1 MSNSVL
7 LDFYERIRSNIRI
20 SDLIRQRIN
29 IVKKGTEYQALCPFH
44 KENTPSF
51 TINDHKKFYHCFGCG
66 AHGDVIKF
74 ISELDGFS
82 YKDSAYI
89 IAKDNNISL
98 PAITQEYKKQMELS
112 ESIIDVLKD
121 ASKFFQSKINKKILD
136 YLIARNVN
144 HDEIIKYGIGFSG
157 TKGQLTD
164 YFMKKKLDLKLL
176 IAAGLLGR
184 SEDGKIY
191 EIFRDRIIIPIK
203 NNFGEIIA
211 FGGRV
216 LGNDLPKYKNSPE
229 TIIFKKSDVLYG
241 EDIATSAAYSK
252 NRIILV
258 EGYFDVIALQSHGFK
273 ESVATLGT
281 AVTPS
286 HIQKMWRI
294 ADEIIVCMDGDDAGL
309 KASLRLIENALP
321 IITGNKILSFIR
333 MDKKYD
339 PDNLVNQNGA
349 EFFENILS
357 QRMILSEFIF
367 SNVIMGRSYSSA
379 EERSRIEN
387 DLYSYANIVQDK
399 FFAKNLRNF
408 FSQKLWQLFNS
419 RSKKTDKTK
428 HDSLIEKTEKITE
441 FEAIIQKIIVV
452 LVEKFS
458 SFEKEEILNYLIN
471 LMEFIE
477 SDNIHDNLKISP
489 NLIEMIRYILDFI
502 SSEGNEYK
510 EINMLEIV
518 KNSRFFENF
527 NLLSTSF
534 NISFGNALDRFDPRE
549 IYYYLKRLLYLQ
561 KLIVEYKNILLSDI
575 HDAQREIFYFKEIK
589 DIQDE
594 IRVLSQKYTLTNR

>member
-1 MSNSVL
+1 M
-7 LDFYERIRSNIRI
+7 
-20 SDLIRQRIN
+20 
-29 IVKKGTEYQALCPFH
+29 
-44 KENTPSF
+44 
-51 TINDHKKFYHCFGCG
+51 
-66 AHGDVIKF
+66 
-74 ISELDGFS
+74 
-82 YKDSAYI
+82 
-89 IAKDNNISL
+89 
-98 PAITQEYKKQMELS
+98 
-112 ESIIDVLKD
+112 
-121 ASKFFQSKINKKILD
+121 
-136 YLIARNVN
+136 
-144 HDEIIKYGIGFSG
+144 
-157 TKGQLTD
+157 
-164 YFMKKKLDLKLL
+164 
-176 IAAGLLGR
+176 
-184 SEDGKIY
+184 
-191 EIFRDRIIIPIK
+191 
-203 NNFGEIIA
+203 
-211 FGGRV
+211 
-216 LGNDLPKYKNSPE
+216 
-229 TIIFKKSDVLYG
+229 
-241 EDIATSAAYSK
+241 
-252 NRIILV
+252 
-258 EGYFDVIALQSHGFK
+258 
-273 ESVATLGT
+273 
-281 AVTPS
+281 
-286 HIQKMWRI
+286 
-294 ADEIIVCMDGDDAGL
+294 
-309 KASLRLIENALP
+309 
-321 IITGNKILSFIR
+321 
-333 MDKKYD
+333 KYD

-379 EERSRIEN
+379 EERSQIEN
-387 DLYSYANIVQDK
+387 DLYSYANMVQDK

-419 RSKKTDKTK
+419 RSKKADKTK

-502 SSEGNEYK
+502 SSEDNEYK